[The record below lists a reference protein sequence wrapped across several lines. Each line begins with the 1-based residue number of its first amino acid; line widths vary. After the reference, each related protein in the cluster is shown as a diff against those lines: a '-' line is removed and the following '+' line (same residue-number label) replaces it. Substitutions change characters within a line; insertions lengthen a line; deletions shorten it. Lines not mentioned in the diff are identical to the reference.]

1 MAFITKE
8 SACLEINVKRHR
20 TRKDIEALF
29 DFFNSYETLPTK
41 LSIPIENL
49 CLSYY
54 NKLTLA
60 SSKFIECA
68 VNNSR
73 PFHVCQNCL
82 KPYLEVKDVRMLI
95 KSVSLVFAGIV
106 KTLFFKTIN
115 KYITII

>member
-1 MAFITKE
+1 MLLKYLISTIVIIAVITEE
-8 SACLEINVKRHR
+8 SACLEINVNRHR
-20 TRKDIEALF
+20 TRKDIKALF
-29 DFFNSYETLPTK
+29 DFFNSYETLPTQ

-73 PFHVCQNCL
+73 PFHACQNCL
-82 KPYLEVKDVRMLI
+82 KHYLEVKDVRMLI
-95 KSVSLVFAGIV
+95 KNVSLVLTETVHGR
-106 KTLFFKTIN
+106 
-115 KYITII
+115 